1 MLAAARWACSDTTE
15 QPIQEQ
21 TPFLIARKSMN
32 RWCELRVLQIALMV
46 GRYGL
51 KIKSKAE
58 LMDRLL
64 LRASE
69 VAVMI
74 GLGKSKTYALIA
86 AGEIPSVRLSKGA
99 IRVSADALRRWTDD
113 LQGEKQPSKSG
124 AKTVD
129 SSELAQSSRRL

>member
-64 LRASE
+64 F
-69 VAVMI
+69 
-74 GLGKSKTYALIA
+74 
-86 AGEIPSVRLSKGA
+86 
-99 IRVSADALRRWTDD
+99 SADALRRWIDD